1 MNKPQQ
7 YQYIGSKY
15 KYTSHKATGAVC
27 IFGILQFKYKCD
39 PILSSW
45 NKQMIYL
52 TYHDIEM
59 LMTYAKH
66 DTNCCHLALCLIET

>member
-7 YQYIGSKY
+7 YQRIGSKY
-15 KYTSHKATGAVC
+15 KYISHKVSE
-27 IFGILQFKYKCD
+27 FKYKCD

-45 NKQMIYL
+45 NKQMIYS